1 MARGAACRRV
11 SPSLPRPESRSR
23 SQPSERG
30 AQGIKQEFW
39 AAARRK
45 CEDQFQAF
53 LECEQANRLMV
64 VLKCRT
70 ENRAINDCLSR
81 FTTPEQYEDFMMRTV
96 AERRRKEAEA
106 KEAGEGQAT
115 SAQ

>member
-1 MARGAACRRV
+1 MARHT
-11 SPSLPRPESRSR
+11 RPTRAY
-23 SQPSERG
+23 G

-45 CEDQFQAF
+45 CEAEFQAF

-64 VLKCRT
+64 VLKCRK
-70 ENRAINDCLSR
+70 ENRAINDCLSQY
-81 FTTPEQYEDFMMRTV
+81 TTPEQYEDFMMRTV
-96 AERRRKEAEA
+96 AERRRKEAEEKA
-106 KEAGEGQAT
+106 AAQEQPS